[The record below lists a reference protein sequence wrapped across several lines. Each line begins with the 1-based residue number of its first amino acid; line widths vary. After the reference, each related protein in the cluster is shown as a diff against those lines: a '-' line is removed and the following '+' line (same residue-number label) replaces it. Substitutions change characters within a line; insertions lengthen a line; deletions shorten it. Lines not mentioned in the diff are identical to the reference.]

1 MLFSFTQCISEMNAQ
16 ITKSEKVNAKEQKPQ
31 NLLSERE
38 RERNILAMSVHERE
52 REREKNVIH

>member
-1 MLFSFTQCISEMNAQ
+1 MNAQ
-16 ITKSEKVNAKEQKPQ
+16 ITESEKMNAKEQKAR

-38 RERNILAMSVHERE
+38 RERNFLAMSVHERE

>member
-1 MLFSFTQCISEMNAQ
+1 MNAQ
-16 ITKSEKVNAKEQKPQ
+16 ITKSEKVNAKEQKTQ